1 MLKDP
6 LLPIFY
12 DENAPFTGITTED
25 GSSYQKSPSPLKATK
40 TDTLT
45 KFPMST
51 MTERHHKQHALQMA
65 RFTNC
70 NSGMTVY
77 AENQRLKSQE
87 GLKYGTSVANKAK
100 FLTPTPD
107 QAPQTYMHK
116 ITNFT
121 AQGNQKQTET
131 VSPSQQEED
140 QDSSNGENQ
149 DSIVKL

>member
-77 AENQRLKSQE
+77 AEN
-87 GLKYGTSVANKAK
+87 
-100 FLTPTPD
+100 
-107 QAPQTYMHK
+107 
-116 ITNFT
+116 
-121 AQGNQKQTET
+121 
-131 VSPSQQEED
+131 
-140 QDSSNGENQ
+140 
-149 DSIVKL
+149 